1 MNKMPNIYDAIDALE
16 RIYDSNASM
25 LSEEETEKFIGA
37 LDFIYEFARK
47 HHPKKELPLEF
58 TCTCGQHMIRH
69 DIYAGSSRFF
79 CEACKAE
86 WLVGEQEVD

>member
-1 MNKMPNIYDAIDALE
+1 MPNIYDAIDALE
-16 RIYDSNASM
+16 RAYDSNVCM
-25 LSEEETEKFIGA
+25 MDNEEAEEFAAA
-37 LDFIYEFARK
+37 LELIYEFARK
-47 HHPKKELPLEF
+47 YEPKKELPLEF